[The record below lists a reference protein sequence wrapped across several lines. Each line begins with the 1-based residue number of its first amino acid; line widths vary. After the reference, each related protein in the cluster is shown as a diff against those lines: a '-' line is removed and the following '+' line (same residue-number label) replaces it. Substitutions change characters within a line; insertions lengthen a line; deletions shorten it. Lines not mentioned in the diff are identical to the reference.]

1 MACPNAHECPNMMS
15 SLPKFG
21 MFVAVK
27 LLFKLPTMDE
37 LNDFFNCKVIICI
50 VVHCSIE
57 AASYEGHLSTIA
69 PKDPKLA
76 GRGRTIYSR

>member
-37 LNDFFNCKVIICI
+37 LNDFFNCKVIECNA
-50 VVHCSIE
+50 VGQWREWNYFLQCKR
-57 AASYEGHLSTIA
+57 L
-69 PKDPKLA
+69 
-76 GRGRTIYSR
+76 

>member
-50 VVHCSIE
+50 
-57 AASYEGHLSTIA
+57 A
-69 PKDPKLA
+69 
-76 GRGRTIYSR
+76 R